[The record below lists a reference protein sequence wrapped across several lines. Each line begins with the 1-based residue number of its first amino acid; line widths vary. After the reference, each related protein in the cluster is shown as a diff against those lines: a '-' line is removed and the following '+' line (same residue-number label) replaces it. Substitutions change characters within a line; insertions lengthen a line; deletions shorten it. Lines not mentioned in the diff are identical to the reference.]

1 LHIFRSGTVGVT
13 LACALTAALGPGLG
27 CRASNRKPAV
37 DSGVDAERPALIA
50 HPNPI
55 ISRGKPDVPVQAALV
70 NNDRYHDGGWSTPVA
85 ALPASV
91 AINLGAGPTRLL
103 VQWDDGGT
111 YNYKTP
117 PSSTVYGL
125 PLAYTIDVSGDSS
138 DGTDGTWTSV
148 VTVTDNAVRS
158 RGHAID
164 FTGKSWLRMSITAAP
179 TNISGN
185 GVQIGEIDVH
195 DISATG
201 TGLPDDTWF
210 FMGDS
215 LTALAYDRAA
225 AHQPSF
231 AAGINAALPDYFP
244 AMLNGGIGSET
255 SAMGLAR
262 LPEALALNPDYRFF
276 VLGYGTN
283 DVNHGTVA
291 SFRTNMQA
299 MIDMVKGAGRLPI
312 IPRIPYAGNAAYAN
326 VPAYNSV
333 VDELVASNQLNAGPD
348 LFAYF
353 MGHPEEFT
361 CPPCGS
367 GRLTDNLH
375 PNDVG
380 LAAMNQLWTEAA
392 RPLYP

>member
-1 LHIFRSGTVGVT
+1 MT
-13 LACALTAALGPGLG
+13 LACVVTATAGSG
-27 CRASNRKPAV
+27 CSGGNGKATDAGAA
-37 DSGVDAERPALIA
+37 DTGVDAGPHSLIA
-50 HPNPI
+50 HANPI
-55 ISRGKPDVPVQAALV
+55 ISRGKTVVPSQASLV
-70 NNDRYHDGGWSTPVA
+70 NNERYHDGGWTTRVA

-91 AINLGAGPTRLL
+91 ALNLGAGPTRLL

-111 YNYKTP
+111 YNYKDPAGT
-117 PSSTVYGL
+117 TVYGL
-125 PLAYTIDVSGDSS
+125 PMAYTLDVSGDSTN
-138 DGTDGTWTSV
+138 GTDGTWTSV

-164 FTGKSWLRMSITAAP
+164 FTGKSWLRMSITGAP
-179 TNISGN
+179 PTISSN

-215 LTALAYDRAA
+215 ITAFAYDRTT

-231 AAGINAALPDYFP
+231 AAWINSGLPAFFP
-244 AMLNGGIGSET
+244 AMINGGIGSET

-283 DVNHGTVA
+283 DANHGTVDA
-291 SFRTNMQA
+291 FRSNMQG
-299 MIDMVKGAGRLPI
+299 MIDMVKAAGKIPV
-312 IPRIPYAGNAAYAN
+312 IPRIPYSANSGYLKVPDYNA
-326 VPAYNSV
+326 V
-333 VDELVASNQLNAGPD
+333 VDELVASNHLIAGPD
-348 LFAYF
+348 FYAHF
-353 MGHPEEFT
+353 MAHPDEYT
-361 CPPCGS
+361 CPPCG
-367 GRLTDNLH
+367 GRTTDNLH

-380 LAAMNQLWTEAA
+380 LAAMNQLWAEAVLA
-392 RPLYP
+392 NYP